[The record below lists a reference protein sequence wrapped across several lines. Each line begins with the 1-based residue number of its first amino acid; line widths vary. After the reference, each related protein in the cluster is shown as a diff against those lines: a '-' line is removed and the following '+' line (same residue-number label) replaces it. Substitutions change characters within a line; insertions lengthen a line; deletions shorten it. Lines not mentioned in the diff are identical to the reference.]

1 MIVKPGK
8 NPTEV
13 TLYRPIGLLPLLS
26 KILEKILLRRM
37 TPILTAKHLI
47 PDHQFGFRPQHG
59 TTEQAHRLVHKIH
72 EDFNNK
78 LFCTATFIDIS
89 QAFDKVWHPGLLYK
103 LKQALPHPM
112 YSILKSYLSERIIR

>member
-1 MIVKPGK
+1 
-8 NPTEV
+8 
-13 TLYRPIGLLPLLS
+13 
-26 KILEKILLRRM
+26 M
-37 TPILTAKHLI
+37 TPILTAKQLT

-59 TTEQAHRLVHKIH
+59 TIEQAHRLVHQIH

-78 LFCTATFIDIS
+78 RFCSTATFIDIS

-112 YSILKSYLSERIIR
+112 YSILQSYLTDRMYQVRYQVEHTPLYTIR